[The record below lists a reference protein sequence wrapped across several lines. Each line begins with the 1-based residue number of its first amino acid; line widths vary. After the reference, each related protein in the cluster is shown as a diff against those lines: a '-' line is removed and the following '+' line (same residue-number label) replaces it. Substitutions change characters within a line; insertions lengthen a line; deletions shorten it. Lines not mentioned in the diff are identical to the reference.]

1 MITYCSLVPWSYK
14 AVSPGFSLQKP
25 IIIIII
31 GDKQR
36 VSTLNELQD
45 IIANHL
51 IDMV

>member
-1 MITYCSLVPWSYK
+1 MPWSYK
-14 AVSPGFSLQKP
+14 AVSPSFSLQKP
-25 IIIIII
+25 IIIIIII